1 MYVSINMVLKW
12 IDSCEIGEVLYD
24 VYLDFDLKIV
34 CFIDMYQWICDLEEF
49 DDDLNVF
56 NEKIFEV
63 ILLVWLDE
71 VE

>member
-1 MYVSINMVLKW
+1 MGFKW

-24 VYLDFDLKIV
+24 VYFDVDFKIV
-34 CFIDMYQWICDLEEF
+34 CFIDLYQWICELDDF
-49 DDDLNVF
+49 DDDFNVF
-56 NEKIFEV
+56 NEKILEV

>member
-1 MYVSINMVLKW
+1 MGFKW
-12 IDSCEIGEVLYD
+12 IDSREIGEVLYD
-24 VYLDFDLKIV
+24 VYFDFDLKMV
-34 CFIDMYQWICDLEEF
+34 RFIDMYQWICDLEDF
-49 DDDLNVF
+49 DDDLQVF